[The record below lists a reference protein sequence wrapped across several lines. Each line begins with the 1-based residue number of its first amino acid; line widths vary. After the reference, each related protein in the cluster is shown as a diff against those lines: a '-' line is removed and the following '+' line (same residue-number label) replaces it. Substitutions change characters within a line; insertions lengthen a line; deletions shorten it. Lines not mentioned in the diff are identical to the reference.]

1 MIGTLMGLIAMVAA
15 INMLVNPYGAWRLGT
30 FDPIYRR
37 ITLER
42 LAIPYLLRIAQPH
55 TMLIG
60 SSRVILGMR
69 IEQGE
74 RDGVLNAAMSGARL
88 EEIARV
94 VELAR
99 SNPELKR
106 VIWGVEFFAFNRTDD
121 PKPDPST
128 MERMEAPWK
137 TIVGDTLVNSDALDR
152 SRDLYRRYR
161 LGLSRLPA
169 ESTEPIPWNDGF
181 IGMKMRAL
189 EHQLPALDEAVDL
202 REARQFQAWYR
213 GYHLSQAEIGRFRD
227 IVERIRAANL
237 ELVLFVPPSSEYELE
252 IIRQS
257 GLWQQ
262 FQAWKAALAEIS
274 PFWDFGG
281 FNSTARTKVL
291 FIDVMHFR
299 PELGFSIMRK
309 LEGRGCDRCGSLA
322 DQAVAQALYF
332 DRSTAARNL
341 AEQNLRM
348 AISER
353 TDTIYARVAREVI
366 AEQRGPRRIA
376 D

>member
-1 MIGTLMGLIAMVAA
+1 MLIVAA
-15 INMLVNPYGAWRLGT
+15 INMCVNPYGAWRSGT

-42 LAIPYLLRIAQPH
+42 LAIPYMLRIARPH

-74 RDGVLNAAMSGARL
+74 RDGVLNAAMSGAKL
-88 EEIARV
+88 EEIAGV

-99 SNPELKR
+99 SNRELKR
-106 VIWGVEFFAFNRTDD
+106 VIWGVEFFAFNGTDD
-121 PKPDPST
+121 PPPDAKT
-128 MERMEAPWK
+128 MERMETPWK
-137 TIVGDTLVNSDALDR
+137 TIVEDTLVNSDALDR

-161 LGLSRLPA
+161 LGPAGLPA
-169 ESTEPIPWNDGF
+169 ESTEPIPWSDGF
-181 IGMKMRAL
+181 IGMKMTAR
-189 EHQLPALDEAVDL
+189 EHQLGPLDEAVDL
-202 REARQFQAWYR
+202 RGARQFQAWYE
-213 GYHLSQAEIGRFRD
+213 GYRLSQAEIDRFRE

-252 IIRQS
+252 TIRQS

-262 FQAWKAALAEIS
+262 FQAWKAAMAQIN

-281 FNSTARTKVL
+281 FNTIARTNRL

-309 LEGRGCDRCGSLA
+309 LEGRGCDKCGALA
-322 DQAVAQALYF
+322 DEAVSQALYF
-332 DRSTAARNL
+332 DRSTTARNL
-341 AEQNLRM
+341 AEQNSRM
-348 AISER
+348 AITER
-353 TDTIYARVAREVI
+353 SDTIYARVVREVI